1 MNKIDRYI
9 ASSILWSFL
18 IVILVLLGLD
28 FTLTFIGEMKE
39 VNSNYTV
46 QSLFQVIALR
56 LPGKFTEYIPIAS
69 LIGTLI
75 GLGALAS
82 TSELTVMRA
91 AGMPIW
97 RIGFS
102 ACRPIILISLLGI
115 GVSEFIAP
123 AAEQKATLIK
133 KVTDQKKGEFSLSG
147 GVWLKADENFVY
159 IDAADNKGT
168 LYGIQIFSPNEQKL
182 SHIIT
187 AESAQHIENSRWQLN
202 NVMETT
208 FYQDHIDSKSLTQND
223 WTINIKPEHLFLA
236 SQKPEALSLSQ
247 LISYQKYL
255 SLQKLDSSQYELQFW
270 MTALR
275 PLASLALV
283 LVALSS
289 VFGPLRSSTMG
300 GRIFSGVLIGIAFQN
315 GLNLFGRMSI
325 AVDFPPILGVSI
337 PILICLAAGFLLIRR
352 RG

>member
-1 MNKIDRYI
+1 MNKIDKYI
-9 ASSILWSFL
+9 SSSVLWSFL
-18 IVILVLLGLD
+18 IVSLVLLGLD
-28 FTLTFIGEMKE
+28 FTITFIEQIKK
-39 VNSNYTV
+39 VNESYTI
-46 QSLFQVIALR
+46 QSLLQVMTLR
-56 LPGKFTEYIPIAS
+56 LPGKFAEYIPIAS

-75 GLGALAS
+75 GLGSLAS

-97 RIGFS
+97 RIGLS
-102 ACRPIILISLLGI
+102 ACQPILFISLLGI
-115 GVSEFIAP
+115 GISEFVAP
-123 AAEQKATLIK
+123 AAEQKANLIT
-133 KVTDQKKGEFSLSG
+133 KVEDQKNGEFSLSG
-147 GVWLKADENFVY
+147 GVWLKADNNFVY
-159 IDAADNKGT
+159 IDAADSEGK
-168 LYGIQIFSPNEQKL
+168 LYGVQIFSPNDQQL

-187 AESAQHIENSRWQLN
+187 AESAQHIEDSTWQLN
-202 NVMETT
+202 SVMETT
-208 FYQDHIDSKSLTQND
+208 FYPDHIDSKSLIQNT
-223 WTINIKPEHLFLA
+223 WTINIQPEHLFLA
-236 SQKPEALSLSQ
+236 SQDPEALSLSQ
-247 LISYQKYL
+247 LVSYQKYL

-315 GLNLFGRMSI
+315 GLNLFGRMSV
-325 AVDFPPILGVSI
+325 AVDFPPIFGVSI
-337 PILICLAAGFLLIRR
+337 PILICFLAGVILIRR